1 MIPNRLISPQA
12 ANQSNNEMR
21 QLDAAKLIPSLKTIE
36 SLIKYSEQARLV
48 GLVPKLNELLE
59 NKRNDANEQI
69 NLFTALPNRQST
81 LQRNEG
87 DCEHDEITPLI
98 IDRSLFEKPAVMT
111 ETVLDELVPNR
122 FGDDVCMDAEE
133 DDVIQVNE
141 DDELLQVVTSC
152 EVNTSI
158 KNPFKV

>member
-1 MIPNRLISPQA
+1 
-12 ANQSNNEMR
+12 MR

-59 NKRNDANEQI
+59 NKRNDVSEQI

-81 LQRNEG
+81 LQRSEG
-87 DCEHDEITPLI
+87 DCLNDEITPLI
-98 IDRSLFEKPAVMT
+98 IDRSLFDKPVTEMT
-111 ETVLDELVPNR
+111 ETMLDEIVPNR
-122 FGDDVCMDAEE
+122 FGEVAVDDDEPMV
-133 DDVIQVNE
+133 QLNE
-141 DDELLQVVTSC
+141 SDELLRVVTST
-152 EVNTSI
+152 EVNTAM

>member
-1 MIPNRLISPQA
+1 
-12 ANQSNNEMR
+12 MR

-59 NKRNDANEQI
+59 NKRNDANEPI

-81 LQRNEG
+81 LQRSEG
-87 DCEHDEITPLI
+87 DRSTDEITPLI
-98 IDRSLFEKPAVMT
+98 IDRSLFDKPAEMT
-111 ETVLDELVPNR
+111 ESILDEIEPNR
-122 FGDDVCMDAEE
+122 FVEQDVCMDGEKEA
-133 DDVIQVNE
+133 DDVVQISE
-141 DDELLQVVTSC
+141 DDELLRVVTSS
-152 EVNTSI
+152 EVVAM